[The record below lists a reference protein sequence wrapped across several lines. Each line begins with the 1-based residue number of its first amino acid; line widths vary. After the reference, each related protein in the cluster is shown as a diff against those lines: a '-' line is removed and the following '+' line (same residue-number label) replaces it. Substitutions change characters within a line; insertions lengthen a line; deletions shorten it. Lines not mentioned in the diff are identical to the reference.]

1 MAQNYQDIAE
11 EYEEHI
17 DQLQETTWNVA
28 ITILMLSTLTAILTE
43 AGYNFGIRSWVQ
55 RWRVKKWIKRRNR
68 TNYQKTMKSLE
79 HWTGTG
85 TGTGSSLYSLS
96 YQQLCG
102 QIANALRNQLE
113 YGEGDLLDI
122 FAKNAHPEYLARLK
136 NKNTQDLSE
145 DEQKD
150 LAMAQEQ
157 VFYYADR
164 GLDDLQVT
172 LAKFWIRFDSIVSVV
187 ISFIVLEILLTPPTT
202 WWVGD
207 KREDI
212 IFSLCAAIVSG
223 FLAPTIRNFLV
234 NTIYKK

>member
-1 MAQNYQDIAE
+1 MAQTETYQQVVE
-11 EYEEHI
+11 KLHK
-17 DQLQETTWNVA
+17 TTWTVA
-28 ITILMLSTLTAILTE
+28 ITIVVLSTLTAILTE

-68 TNYQKTMKSLE
+68 TNYQKTIKSLE
-79 HWTGTG
+79 SWTG

-102 QIANALRNQLE
+102 QIANALRNELE

-122 FAKNAHPEYLARLK
+122 FAKNAHPKDLERLK

-164 GLDDLQVT
+164 GLDNLQVT
-172 LAKFWIRFDSIVSVV
+172 LAKFWIKFDSIVSVV
-187 ISFIVLEILLTPPTT
+187 ISILVFEFLLTPPNSFAVGYIQTT
-202 WWVGD
+202 LTSSIA
-207 KREDI
+207 I
-212 IFSLCAAIVSG
+212 ISG

>member
-1 MAQNYQDIAE
+1 MDQDYQAIVE
-11 EYEEHI
+11 KLHK
-17 DQLQETTWNVA
+17 TTWNVA
-28 ITILMLSTLTAILTE
+28 ITIVMLSTLTAILTE
-43 AGYNFGIRSWVQ
+43 AGYNFGIRSGLQ
-55 RWRVKKWIKRRNR
+55 RWRVKEWIKKRNR
-68 TNYQKTMKSLE
+68 TNYQETMINLQR
-79 HWTGTG
+79 WTGTG
-85 TGTGSSLYSLS
+85 DGSSLYSLP

-122 FAKNAHPEYLARLK
+122 FAQNAHPEDLERLK

-172 LAKFWIRFDSIVSVV
+172 LAKFWIKVDYIFSVV
-187 ISFIVLEILLTPPTT
+187 ISIIVLEFLLTPPTT
-202 WWVGD
+202 PSVGGSD
-207 KREDI
+207 EEI
-212 IFSLCAAIVSG
+212 IFTICISIISG

-234 NTIYKK
+234 NIISKK

>member
-1 MAQNYQDIAE
+1 MDHQTYQ
-11 EYEEHI
+11 
-17 DQLQETTWNVA
+17 QLVEKLHKTTWNVA
-28 ITILMLSTLTAILTE
+28 IAIVILSTLTAILTE

-55 RWRVKKWIKRRNR
+55 RQRVKEWIKRRNR
-68 TNYQKTMKSLE
+68 TNYRETMKSLQ

-85 TGTGSSLYSLS
+85 NGSSLYSLS

-122 FAKNAHPEYLARLK
+122 FAKNADPKDLERLK

-172 LAKFWIRFDSIVSVV
+172 LAKFWIRFDSIISVG
-187 ISFIVLEILLTPPTT
+187 ISIIVLELLLTKPTT
-202 WWVGD
+202 FLVGD
-207 KREDI
+207 SLEETILTFSVAI
-212 IFSLCAAIVSG
+212 ISG